1 MHKSTPQSRHSKL
14 CILPACCLSSVL
26 LSLTLCQSLFHS
38 FNLSLYLCSSSAESE
53 EDVVEVVPRGLHA
66 AHHVLVQQL
75 QQHCNN
81 PPILN
86 CLAEANLAIQLSLH
100 FIPRFPLARGTKQE
114 FSMSNNI
121 ETNGK

>member
-14 CILPACCLSSVL
+14 CILPACLSIVSS
-26 LSLTLCQSLFHS
+26 SLTLPISPPFIQSV
-38 FNLSLYLCSSSAESE
+38 YLCSSSSAESE

-81 PPILN
+81 SNILN
-86 CLAEANLAIQLSLH
+86 CLAEANMVTQPIYLIL
-100 FIPRFPLARGTKQE
+100 
-114 FSMSNNI
+114 
-121 ETNGK
+121 